1 MASQKSNTLGYT
13 LLFEVLN
20 IPALFYRLSPYSQG
34 LLLQHKHVILN
45 ACLPV
50 IEQANF
56 PPKPIMRL
64 KHLGELTDED
74 EVKAE
79 SYASDDEDELQKKSE
94 EETQKYV
101 LGNVI
106 DLFFKMGAND
116 SKKSGE
122 RRKEKRPYPL
132 DMVGQYISDCLLN
145 MVLLRS
151 THIGLVW

>member
-1 MASQKSNTLGYT
+1 MSSQKSNTLGYT

-34 LLLQHKHVILN
+34 LLIQHKHAILN

-50 IEQANF
+50 IELANF
-56 PPKPIMRL
+56 PAKPIMRL
-64 KHLGELTDED
+64 KHLGELNDEE
-74 EVKAE
+74 EVKTDA
-79 SYASDDEDELQKKSE
+79 YTSDDEEELQKKSE

-106 DLFFKMGAND
+106 DLFFKMGVND

-122 RRKEKRPYPL
+122 RRKEKRPYPF
-132 DMVGQYISDCLLN
+132 DMVCCLRHCY
-145 MVLLRS
+145 LLINLASRS
-151 THIGLVW
+151 TLIGRMW